1 VYHFGMAVTE
11 PEPAAREPDPAVA
24 SSPLPPPGLRLP
36 RPLAGALFLFAP
48 QPTLRALRRRHGDL
62 FSVWTPVFGEVAVA
76 ASPELVRRVFQ
87 ASPELLSFGETSPLG
102 EILGQ
107 GSLFAMDGERH
118 LRERRLILPA
128 FHGERMRGYERVIEE
143 EARREMAGWP
153 DGEEFP
159 TLPPFMRITLAAIL
173 RTVFGA
179 QGEDAS
185 ELASVLPA
193 LVTIGSRIALL
204 RPLRRDLGP
213 RSPGGRFRR
222 LRARY
227 DAIVERLI
235 AAGRADPALET
246 REDVMA
252 MLMRAH
258 YDDGAR
264 MSRTAI
270 ADELLTLLAAGHE
283 TTATTLAWGVERLRR
298 HPSVLARLAAE
309 ARTGEGRELRVATI
323 HELQRSRPVIPATSR
338 CARVDFPLGGW
349 TIPRGRQIIVSASLI
364 HSDPRFFADPERLDP
379 DRFIV
384 GGVGGPH
391 AYAWI
396 PFGGGTRRCPG
407 AAFAHMEMDI
417 VLRTLLREFTLEPTT
432 RRGERRRDRGVANA
446 PARGGLAVVRRRH
459 AG

>member
-1 VYHFGMAVTE
+1 MAVVDPARALRE
-11 PEPAAREPDPAVA
+11 PEPGDPV
-24 SSPLPPPGLRLP
+24 SPLAPPGSRLP
-36 RPLAGALFLFAP
+36 RALSAALFVLAP
-48 QPTLRALRRRHGDL
+48 QPTLRMLQRRHGDL
-62 FSVWTPVFGEVAVA
+62 FSVWTPVFGEVALA
-76 ASPELVRRVFQ
+76 ASPELVKRVFQ
-87 ASPELLSFGETSPLG
+87 APGEVLSFGETSPLG
-102 EILGQ
+102 EILGP
-107 GSLFAMDGERH
+107 GSLFAMDDARH

-128 FHGERMRGYERVIEE
+128 FHGERMRGYEGVIEE

-153 DGEEFP
+153 EDEEFR
-159 TLPPFMRITLAAIL
+159 TLPSFMRITLAAIL

-179 QGEDAS
+179 QGADAS

-193 LVTIGSRIALL
+193 LVTIGSRLALL

-222 LRARY
+222 LRAQY

-235 AAGRADPALET
+235 DAGRADPELDS

-258 YDDGAR
+258 YDDGAG

-270 ADELLTLLAAGHE
+270 ADELLTLLAAGYE

-298 HPSVLARLAAE
+298 HPGVLARLAEE
-309 ARTGEGRELRVATI
+309 ARAGDGRELRVATI
-323 HELQRSRPVIPATSR
+323 HELQRTRPVIPATSR

-349 TIPRGRQIIVSASLI
+349 TVPRGRQIIVSASLI
-364 HSDPRFFADPERLDP
+364 HSDPRFFADPERFDP
-379 DRFIV
+379 GRFL
-384 GGVGGPH
+384 GHG
-391 AYAWI
+391 ADTYTWI

-417 VLRTLLREFTLEPTT
+417 VLRTLLREFTLQPTR
-432 RRGERRRDRGVANA
+432 RRGERRRDRGIANA
-446 PARGGLAVVRRRH
+446 PARGGLAVVRRSAADR

>member
-1 VYHFGMAVTE
+1 MAVTDL
-11 PEPAAREPDPAVA
+11 ARASREPQPGAPA
-24 SSPLPPPGLRLP
+24 SPEPPPGARLP
-36 RPLAGALFLFAP
+36 RALSVALFLLAP
-48 QPTLRALRRRHGDL
+48 QPTMRLLQRRHGDL
-62 FSVWTPVFGEVAVA
+62 FTVWTPVFGEVAVA
-76 ASPELVRRVFQ
+76 ASPELVKRVFQ
-87 ASPELLSFGETSPLG
+87 ASPEVLSFGETSPLG
-102 EILGQ
+102 EILGR
-107 GSLFAMDGERH
+107 GSLFAMDDARH
-118 LRERRLILPA
+118 LRERRVILPA
-128 FHGERMRGYERVIEE
+128 FHGERMRGYESVIEQ

-153 DGEEFP
+153 EGEEFP
-159 TLPPFMRITLAAIL
+159 TMPSFMRITLAAIL

-185 ELASVLPA
+185 ELASVLPP
-193 LVTIGSRIALL
+193 LVTIGSRLALL

-213 RSPGGRFRR
+213 RSPGGRFRQ

-227 DAIVERLI
+227 DAIVDRLI
-235 AAGRADPALET
+235 DAGRTDPELES

-258 YDDGAR
+258 YDDGER

-298 HPSVLARLAAE
+298 HPGVLSRLAEE
-309 ARTGEGRELRVATI
+309 ARTGEGRELRMATI

-338 CARVDFPLGGW
+338 CARVDFPLGEW
-349 TIPRGRQIIVSASLI
+349 TVPRGRQIIVSASLI
-364 HSDPRFFADPERLDP
+364 HSDPRFFPNPERFDP
-379 DRFIV
+379 GRFLRR
-384 GGVGGPH
+384 GQDT
-391 AYAWI
+391 YTWI

-417 VLRTLLREFTLEPTT
+417 VLRTLLREFTLQPT
-432 RRGERRRDRGVANA
+432 RRRAERLRDRGIANA
-446 PARGGLAVVRRRH
+446 PARGGLAVVHRRP

>member
-1 VYHFGMAVTE
+1 MAVVDPARASRE
-11 PEPAAREPDPAVA
+11 PEPGPPA
-24 SSPLPPPGLRLP
+24 SPLPPPGAGLP
-36 RPLAGALFLFAP
+36 RALSAALFLLAP
-48 QPTLRALRRRHGDL
+48 QPTLRLLRRRHGDV
-62 FSVWTPVFGEVAVA
+62 FSVWTPVFGEVAVV
-76 ASPELVRRVFQ
+76 ASPELVKRVFQ
-87 ASPELLSFGETSPLG
+87 ASPEVLSFGETSPLG

-107 GSLFAMDGERH
+107 GSLFAMDDARH

-128 FHGERMRGYERVIEE
+128 FHGERMRGYENVIEE
-143 EARREMAGWP
+143 EARREMAVWP
-153 DGEEFP
+153 EGEEFP
-159 TLPPFMRITLAAIL
+159 TMPSFMRITLAAIL

-185 ELASVLPA
+185 ELASVLPP
-193 LVTIGSRIALL
+193 LVTIGSRLALL

-235 AAGRADPALET
+235 DAGRADPDLES

-252 MLMRAH
+252 MLMRAN
-258 YDDGAR
+258 YDDGER
-264 MSRTAI
+264 MSRAAI

-298 HPSVLARLAAE
+298 HPDVLLRLAEE

-338 CARVDFPLGGW
+338 NARVDFPLGGW

-364 HSDPRFFADPERLDP
+364 HSDRRFFPDPERFDP
-379 DRFIV
+379 GRFLAREV
-384 GGVGGPH
+384 GGVGG
-391 AYAWI
+391 AANYTWI

-417 VLRTLLREFTLEPTT
+417 VLRTLLREFTLQPTR
-432 RRGERRRDRGVANA
+432 RRGERLRDRGVANA
-446 PARGGLAVVRRRH
+446 PARGGLAVVHRRA